1 VPANPI
7 GAFVVGAIGAFIFCL
22 TTLPLALAG
31 VVGLVIHGVITV
43 AILVAGPILASRGEA
58 ENKPL
63 LYGAATGAAI
73 WIVSLILVVSAW
85 DVD

>member
-1 VPANPI
+1 V

-31 VVGLVIHGVITV
+31 FVGLVIHGAITL
-43 AILVAGPILASRGEA
+43 AILVAGPVLASRGET
-58 ENKPL
+58 ENKTL

-73 WIVSLILVVSAW
+73 WIVTLLLVVATW